1 MVKSLTLWNRNDINQ
16 PTHFNRFKFNL
27 EKKTIFSSL
36 GNQKKKKETQCNWK
50 WNRKIWSTIK
60 KTKKRLCRGIPNGF
74 FFYYFYTQSFL
85 WAALIIYYFFF
96 FSVDKKNIVN
106 FFFFLTS
113 KVGKYATRDYLNYEN
128 ERWGDSWNDLL
139 VGRDFFLFLCEN
151 KLIY

>member
-1 MVKSLTLWNRNDINQ
+1 MIIDYI
-16 PTHFNRFKFNL
+16 
-27 EKKTIFSSL
+27 
-36 GNQKKKKETQCNWK
+36 KKKPK
-50 WNRKIWSTIK
+50 
-60 KTKKRLCRGIPNGF
+60 NGYAEEF
-74 FFYYFYTQSFL
+74 RMVFYYFYTQFFL

-96 FSVDKKNIVN
+96 RGQKNIVN

-139 VGRDFFLFLCEN
+139 VGRDFFLFFFLCEN